1 MIAFIIVSTMSAG
14 LLVGLQSKTIDYDA
28 VAYRTGVILA
38 EDPGE
43 IDETVGVAY
52 IAPDRYAW
60 DLIYPD
66 YYPAYHEA
74 NMMRMGLAM
83 PRYYYDIPSQIVMS
97 HKTEQFFDPSKYER
111 DFYKDK
117 IIFGDYP
124 YNYYITI
131 TPLDGGQ
138 SKSVGD
144 PVPQKQQTGYI
155 KRVVMVKHP
164 ANVTLNVFDTTG
176 LANGEMTVSFNFY
189 NLSSRTPGFMVYP
202 SLERSIINL
211 TNFSTPT
218 TITSVKAC
226 SPTCEDTQ
234 PTTPTIWIKK
244 PNGEVWRAYQI
255 SPLGM
260 ALSVENGTLI
270 EVDPGYL
277 SKRYFPNL
285 GPVDK
290 IDVKMVFSDPTLGG
304 EKDFSYVQEVSFNES
319 FHQPNLTAAV
329 LEAWVW

>member
-1 MIAFIIVSTMSAG
+1 MRMNKLWSKVYHTIDDTGQLSIDFVVGLSIFMIAFIIVSTMSAG

-66 YYPAYHEA
+66 YYGSYSDT
-74 NMMRMGLAM
+74 NIMRMGLAM
-83 PRYYYDIPSQIVMS
+83 PRYYYDIPSQIVMV
-97 HKTEQFFDPSKYER
+97 HKIEQFFNLSKYER

-117 IIFGDYP
+117 IIFSNYP
-124 YNYYITI
+124 YSYNISI
-131 TPLDGGQ
+131 TPLDGSQ

-144 PVPQKQQTGYI
+144 PIPQKQQTGYI

-164 ANVTLNVFDTTG
+164 ANVTLNVYDTSG
-176 LANGEMTVSFNFY
+176 MAMGNMTVSFNFY
-189 NLSSRTPGFMVYP
+189 NLSSRTPGFMVFP

-211 TNFSTPT
+211 TNFSAAT

-226 SPTCEDTQ
+226 SPTCEDPQ
-234 PTTPTIWIKK
+234 PTSPTIWIKNLMEK
-244 PNGEVWRAYQI
+244 CGERIKFLPSGWR
-255 SPLGM
+255 SPL
-260 ALSVENGTLI
+260 
-270 EVDPGYL
+270 
-277 SKRYFPNL
+277 
-285 GPVDK
+285 
-290 IDVKMVFSDPTLGG
+290 KMGHL
-304 EKDFSYVQEVSFNES
+304 
-319 FHQPNLTAAV
+319 
-329 LEAWVW
+329 